1 GSRPGAAGAV
11 AMDGLVASEPDGHT
25 LPLVAAP
32 STVVTPMIQDAP
44 YDADSFV
51 PIGVITEVP
60 SVLAVAGES
69 GFADGAAFFAAA
81 RERPGELTVGTPGA
95 TTSQA
100 IELRRLAETYGVQV
114 TVVPFNGNAELTQAV
129 LGGTVDAVLINVSHD
144 VRAPFDAGAFRPLA
158 VSTAERLDYLPDVPT
173 LAELGFP
180 ELTYSTSLFGLGA
193 PAGTPQEVVAK
204 LEAAMREGLADPGIR
219 AQLDAAYVPDE
230 FIGAAA
236 LRERRGAGV
245 RAYRPV
251 PQHRTDGA
259 RTPVDTGLQGRT
271 AVVPGASSG
280 LGLAVARS
288 LAAEGANVVLGGRRG
303 ELVREEAAKLPLA
316 VGVEVDITDPAAA
329 DALVGAA
336 IERFGPVDVLVL
348 NGGGPP
354 PGTAVDFTPEQL
366 TDAVNLLVA
375 PHQRLVRAV
384 LPGMRE
390 RGFGRIVAIGSSGVQ
405 SPIERLVASNAG
417 RAALAGY
424 LKTLASEVAA
434 DGVTVNM

>member
-1 GSRPGAAGAV
+1 MGRRWAGVAAAVVAVAAGCSAPYAPEEYPTQEITILVPYTAGGPTDLAARTMGAHLERALGQPVVVENLPGAAGSV
-11 AMDGLVASEPDGHT
+11 AMNELVASEPDGHT
-25 LPLVAAP
+25 LTLVAAP
-32 STVVTPMIQDAP
+32 STVVTPMIQDVP

-129 LGGTVDAVLINVSHD
+129 LGGTVDAVLINVSQD
-144 VRAPFDAGAFRPLA
+144 VRAQFDAGAFRPLA

-219 AQLDAAYVPDE
+219 AQLDEAYVPDE
-230 FIGAAA
+230 FIGAVEF
-236 LRERRGAGV
+236 RERLDDIV
-245 RAYRPV
+245 RVY
-251 PQHRTDGA
+251 
-259 RTPVDTGLQGRT
+259 
-271 AVVPGASSG
+271 
-280 LGLAVARS
+280 
-288 LAAEGANVVLGGRRG
+288 
-303 ELVREEAAKLPLA
+303 
-316 VGVEVDITDPAAA
+316 
-329 DALVGAA
+329 
-336 IERFGPVDVLVL
+336 GPV
-348 NGGGPP
+348 
-354 PGTAVDFTPEQL
+354 AQQL
-366 TDAVNLLVA
+366 
-375 PHQRLVRAV
+375 
-384 LPGMRE
+384 
-390 RGFGRIVAIGSSGVQ
+390 
-405 SPIERLVASNAG
+405 
-417 RAALAGY
+417 
-424 LKTLASEVAA
+424 K
-434 DGVTVNM
+434 DG

>member
-1 GSRPGAAGAV
+1 
-11 AMDGLVASEPDGHT
+11 M
-25 LPLVAAP
+25 
-32 STVVTPMIQDAP
+32 
-44 YDADSFV
+44 
-51 PIGVITEVP
+51 
-60 SVLAVAGES
+60 
-69 GFADGAAFFAAA
+69 
-81 RERPGELTVGTPGA
+81 
-95 TTSQA
+95 
-100 IELRRLAETYGVQV
+100 
-114 TVVPFNGNAELTQAV
+114 
-129 LGGTVDAVLINVSHD
+129 
-144 VRAPFDAGAFRPLA
+144 
-158 VSTAERLDYLPDVPT
+158 
-173 LAELGFP
+173 
-180 ELTYSTSLFGLGA
+180 
-193 PAGTPQEVVAK
+193 
-204 LEAAMREGLADPGIR
+204 
-219 AQLDAAYVPDE
+219 
-230 FIGAAA
+230 
-236 LRERRGAGV
+236 
-245 RAYRPV
+245 
-251 PQHRTDGA
+251 
-259 RTPVDTGLQGRT
+259 DTGLKGRT

-303 ELVREEAAKLPLA
+303 ELVRGEAAKLPSA

-434 DGVTVNM
+434 DGVTVNMVLPGRIATDRVGVLDRANAERTGKTEEEVREAAMAAIPAKRYGTPEEFAAVVTFLASTAASYVTGEQVRCDGGLVRTH